1 MKEEVVQV
9 HFAMPIAKTH
19 ETLQKHFRNKPLK
32 TVIDFRCRKEGRK
45 EGMKTGKSKERMKKE
60 SFYFLPGRCI
70 ALHHYTIK
78 CFSQYFLF
86 IEIKF
91 AQLSLA

>member
-45 EGMKTGKSKERMKKE
+45 EGSNEDREKQRKNERKRV
-60 SFYFLPGRCI
+60 SISCRVV
-70 ALHHYTIK
+70 ASHYIIT
-78 CFSQYFLF
+78 Q
-86 IEIKF
+86 
-91 AQLSLA
+91 